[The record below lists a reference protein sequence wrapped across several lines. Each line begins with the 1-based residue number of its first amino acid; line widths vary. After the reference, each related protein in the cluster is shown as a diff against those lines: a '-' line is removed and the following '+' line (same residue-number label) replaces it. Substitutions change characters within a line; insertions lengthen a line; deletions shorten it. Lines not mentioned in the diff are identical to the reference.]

1 MTLRQSLT
9 KRQKLRAALA
19 VVSMMQKCDSN
30 NNPKCFIRK
39 ALTKREQNVINRELE
54 LLDVAEKIMA
64 HEGFS
69 GLTMDKLVAACDYSK
84 GTVYNHFANKEDL
97 FCALSI
103 KGMRFIISL
112 VKRAVTMQ
120 GNSREKCLAIVYAQ
134 QLHSQMHATAS
145 FCVLMVKTPAV
156 LEKASVGRIAIQRE
170 LDMEIT
176 LLVDK
181 LIEQAAD
188 CGDLTLNKREEVNGI
203 CFALWSMSFGSSAIL
218 ASDQDAEAV
227 ARLDMFNALLFNMN
241 VLLDG
246 LKWLP
251 LSDELDYQATW
262 LRIGNE
268 VFAAEVAALS

>member
-9 KRQKLRAALA
+9 KRQKTKGGLA
-19 VVSMMQKCDSN
+19 VVPMMQKCDSN
-30 NNPKCFIRK
+30 DNPKCFIRR
-39 ALTKREQNVINRELE
+39 ALTKREQNVMNRELE
-54 LLDVAEKIMA
+54 LLDVAENIMA

-97 FCALSI
+97 FCALST
-103 KGMRFIISL
+103 KGMKFIISL
-112 VKRAVTMQ
+112 VKRALKMQ
-120 GNSREKCLAIVYAQ
+120 GSSREKCLAIVYAH
-134 QLHSQMHATAS
+134 QLHSQMHVTAS

-156 LEKASVGRIAIQRE
+156 LERASTGRIAIQRE
-170 LDMEIT
+170 LEMEIT
-176 LLVDK
+176 LLVDE
-181 LIEQAAD
+181 LIAQAIEA
-188 CGDLTLNKREEVNGI
+188 GDMTPNRRDDINAI

-218 ASDQDAEAV
+218 ASAQDTEAV
-227 ARLDMFNALLFNMN
+227 ARLDMSNALLFNMN

-251 LSDELDYQATW
+251 MSDELDYHATW
-262 LRIGNE
+262 QRIGKE